1 MKKALLIVGGLLLL
15 NVFLSAGYSSPKSDQ
30 AGFNPYDYS
39 NSEKDQFLSAPKTAP
54 IMLPLPNQSKAPRP
68 SSGASAQS
76 TAPTPKQSKTS
87 STSNTGTVEPALDQ
101 QQATNP
107 QPCVEDA
114 TNTCTATST
123 STAAPLDSS
132 SSCNLSDPNTPI
144 EQYQE
149 TGHISC

>member
-1 MKKALLIVGGLLLL
+1 MKKALLLVGGLLLL

-30 AGFNPYDYS
+30 TGFNPYDYS

-54 IMLPLPNQSKAPRP
+54 VLLPLPNQSKDSKP

-76 TAPTPKQSKTS
+76 SAEVSIPSKNS
-87 STSNTGTVEPALDQ
+87 SASHTGTTEPAPAL

-107 QPCVEDA
+107 QSCVADE
-114 TNTCTATST
+114 TITCTAPST
-123 STAAPLDSS
+123 TTTPPADTG

>member
-1 MKKALLIVGGLLLL
+1 MKKALLLVGGLLLL

-30 AGFNPYDYS
+30 TGFNPYDYS

-54 IMLPLPNQSKAPRP
+54 VLLPLPNQSKDSKP
-68 SSGASAQS
+68 SSGGSPQSSAEV
-76 TAPTPKQSKTS
+76 SKPSKNS
-87 STSNTGTVEPALDQ
+87 SASNTGTTEPAPAL

-107 QPCVEDA
+107 QSCVADE
-114 TNTCTATST
+114 TITCTAPST
-123 STAAPLDSS
+123 TTTPPADTG